1 MLNRLSLFDGGMI
14 MADSEK
20 LTKLRV
26 QIDEI
31 DNQILQ
37 MLERRQGLSREIVKQ
52 KVLGS
57 DVFRPDREA
66 SLLRN
71 LIASHQGIEASLI
84 CALWRTIISA
94 SIAEQKPD
102 YLIAH
107 SAKAKTISQN
117 HAAGFLNEQA
127 FEDAKA
133 ALAALVADTAD
144 CALIHHSE
152 LDDIAGDLGKNKGF
166 VIISRTPL
174 LALSEAEAG
183 YIIAKTLPNPTGDD
197 ITISRDEAGQ
207 IHRDEGYL
215 ETPLL
220 PAHEIIGIYAKP
232 F

>member
-1 MLNRLSLFDGGMI
+1 
-14 MADSEK
+14 MADSDK
-20 LTKLRV
+20 LTKLRR

-52 KVLGS
+52 KGRGS

-71 LIASHQGIEASLI
+71 LIASHKGVEASLI
-84 CALWRTIISA
+84 SALWRTIISA

-107 SAKAKTISQN
+107 SADAKTISQN

-127 FEDAKA
+127 FENAKTAMDALKA
-133 ALAALVADTAD
+133 GHAD
-144 CALIHHSE
+144 CALIHHRE
-152 LDDIAGDLGKNKGF
+152 LDEIAGSLGKNTGF

-174 LALSEAEAG
+174 LALSDDETG

-197 ITISRDEAGQ
+197 ITILRDEAGQ
-207 IHRDEGYL
+207 IHHKEGYL
-215 ETPLL
+215 QAPLL
-220 PAHEIIGIYAKP
+220 PDQEIIGIYAKP

>member
-1 MLNRLSLFDGGMI
+1 
-14 MADSEK
+14 MADSDK
-20 LTKLRV
+20 LTSLRG

-37 MLERRQGLSREIVKQ
+37 MLKRRQGLSREIVKQ

-71 LIASHQGIEASLI
+71 LIASHQEIDAAMI

-107 SAKAKTISQN
+107 SAKAKTISQK
-117 HAAGFLNEQA
+117 HAVGFLQEQS
-127 FEDAKA
+127 FDNAKA
-133 ALAALVADTAD
+133 AMAALVAGDAD
-144 CALIHHSE
+144 CALIHHTE
-152 LDDIAGDLGKNKGF
+152 LDDIVGQLGTKSGF

-174 LALSEAEAG
+174 LALLDDEAG
-183 YIIAKTLPNPTGDD
+183 YIIAKTLPNATGDD
-197 ITISRDEAGQ
+197 ITLLKDEAGQ
-207 IHRDEGYL
+207 IHIKEGYL
-215 ETPLL
+215 QAPLL
-220 PAHEIIGIYAKP
+220 SEQEIIGIYAKP
-232 F
+232 LSV